1 MSTSKGTGRDQ
12 ASAEAASQRG
22 PAGPG
27 LPRQAACRV
36 AALVG
41 SVMDLHVRIALQ
53 EADREKRRLISGVL
67 LLAGG
72 LGLVTLALIA
82 AEVALLLWIQGTW
95 GLGWIQASLAVGAID
110 LVLAG
115 LLLRIGGQLTKGP
128 YLPQTTA
135 GITKTTRALLGR

>member
-1 MSTSKGTGRDQ
+1 MSSTKDTARDG
-12 ASAEAASQRG
+12 ASAEAANQRG
-22 PAGPG
+22 QAGAG
-27 LPRQAACRV
+27 LPRQAAGRV

-53 EADREKRRLISGVL
+53 EADREKRRLISGLL

-72 LGLVTLALIA
+72 LGLVTLALVA
-82 AEVALLLWIQGTW
+82 AEGALLLWIQSSW

-128 YLPQTTA
+128 YLPQTIA
-135 GITKTTRALLGR
+135 GLTKTTRALLGR